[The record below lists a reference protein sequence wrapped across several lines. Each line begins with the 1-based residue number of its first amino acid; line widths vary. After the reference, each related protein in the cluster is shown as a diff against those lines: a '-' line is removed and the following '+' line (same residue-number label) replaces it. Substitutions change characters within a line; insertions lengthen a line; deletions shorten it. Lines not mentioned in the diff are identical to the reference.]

1 MGPDSVDAGQMV
13 PSVPPLSLSSV
24 DAPMGGDNSQF
35 KGRTL
40 PSAKAP
46 SAMAFVTDSP
56 RRLGQLS
63 GRIQGLENDWM
74 KESQSRCPAFF
85 ALRQTLSQTLKSRVP
100 VMPVF

>member
-1 MGPDSVDAGQMV
+1 MLSPLQELRGRIFKAASSMGPESYETGQMV
-13 PSVPPLSLSSV
+13 ASVPPLSLSSMEY
-24 DAPMGGDNSQF
+24 PEGGSDSQF

-46 SAMAFVTDSP
+46 SPMAFVTDSP

-74 KESQSRCPAFF
+74 KESQSR
-85 ALRQTLSQTLKSRVP
+85 
-100 VMPVF
+100 